1 MLILILKLNRMVIS
15 ATTGSIFWDIKSK
28 RGFCYT
34 QKVVGFWK
42 HWKYKNLILLGIS
55 IIVAVSL
62 SGYEPLHKFLLGL
75 GNLGYIGA
83 FVAGIL
89 FVSTFT
95 AATGAVILFVL
106 TERLSPLEIGIIAG
120 FGAMVGDFT
129 IFKFVKDNLLEELR
143 DIYNHVDHD
152 DHLKKVFHSKYFSWT
167 FPVFGAII
175 IASPLPDELGV
186 SLIGISKMK
195 TYNFLLLSF
204 ILNALGI
211 FLVISVSLI
220 LKP

>member
-1 MLILILKLNRMVIS
+1 MRRE
-15 ATTGSIFWDIKSK
+15 D
-28 RGFCYT
+28 FCYT
-34 QKVVGFWK
+34 QEVVGFWK
-42 HWKYKNLILLGIS
+42 HWKYKNLTLLGAS
-55 IIVAVSL
+55 IAIAISL
-62 SGYEPLHKFLLGL
+62 SGYEPLHRFLLGL

-95 AATGAVILFVL
+95 AATGAVILFL
-106 TERLSPLEIGIIAG
+106 LAEKLSPLEIGIIAG
-120 FGAMVGDFT
+120 LGAVIGDFT
-129 IFKFVKDNLLEELR
+129 IFKFVKDNLLEELK

-152 DHLKKVFHSKYFSWT
+152 NHLKKIFHTKYFSWA

-195 TYNFLLLSF
+195 TYKFLLLSF
-204 ILNALGI
+204 VLNALGI

-220 LKP
+220 FKP